1 MECVQNN
8 IAMAR
13 LGYCVCIRSI
23 LVVLARFW
31 RNLASAIAILWDFII
46 FSLLNNSRQQRKN
59 IYASNTVIHSPAYQ
73 I

>member
-13 LGYCVCIRSI
+13 LGNCVCICSI
-23 LVVLARFW
+23 LVALARFW

>member
-8 IAMAR
+8 ITIAR
-13 LGYCVCIRSI
+13 LGYFVCIRSI
-23 LVVLARFW
+23 LVALARFW
-31 RNLASAIAILWDFII
+31 GNLASAIAILWDFII

-59 IYASNTVIHSPAYQ
+59 IYSSNTVHSPAYQ